1 MRDPLWRLKTLPW
14 GILLQNALLTVSVVT
29 LLDIA
34 LQLLLVAIARTDFG
48 GFWVLT
54 LPSGG
59 LTSLL
64 LGLVVSGGIGA
75 LAVLLMERC
84 FRQVL
89 LNAALLWALFAC
101 LVLVLYLKTLLPI
114 PALLLTRYQIHV
126 LGLLLGL
133 FAQGNR
139 YWRR

>member
-14 GILLQNALLTVSVVT
+14 GILLQNALLTVTVAT

-34 LQLLLVAIARTDFG
+34 LQLLLVAIAHANIG
-48 GFWVLT
+48 SAGQL
-54 LPSGG
+54 LPGGG
-59 LTSLL
+59 LSSLL
-64 LGLVVSGGIGA
+64 LELIVSGGIGA
-75 LAVLLMERC
+75 LAVILMERC

-89 LNAALLWALFAC
+89 LDAARLWALFAC
-101 LVLVLYLKTLLPI
+101 LVLALYLKTLLPI
-114 PALLLTRYQIHV
+114 PALFLARYRISV

-133 FAQGNR
+133 FAQGSR